1 MIHSEWV
8 CSAFSKTNGRCELA
22 FEFLVDLSLLRS
34 SQRHTLQLF
43 SVSIPTPTRLRF
55 ALYTTTRQQRTRQR
69 EDTRHSTLKLRCS
82 HSLDDTHARTQTPLP
97 ARCDRALHTDQT
109 DTNTL
114 RAGSWLP
121 LRRCCSS
128 ARLRCRP
135 CLSIAILYSDSHC
148 SFLTANQGASEAD
161 LCAITARHYLPG
173 NRHSLIRARTSPSL
187 SRRPPEHNRVHPRI
201 NRNRD

>member
-1 MIHSEWV
+1 MEGVNLPLSFWSISR
-8 CSAFSKTNGRCELA
+8 CSAPHSDTPCNSSLFPSPPLPDYGLLCTLLPDSRERDSEKTR
-22 FEFLVDLSLLRS
+22 D
-34 SQRHTLQLF
+34 
-43 SVSIPTPTRLRF
+43 IPHSNCAAHIPS
-55 ALYTTTRQQRTRQR
+55 TT
-69 EDTRHSTLKLRCS
+69 H
-82 HSLDDTHARTQTPLP
+82 THARTQTPLP

-187 SRRPPEHNRVHPRI
+187 SRSPPEHNRVHPRI